1 MAKQAGQI
9 DCKMAHRLAQ
19 EALAMRKMAYAPYS
33 GFRVGA
39 ALLGKSG
46 RIYTGC
52 NVENAAF
59 TPTCC
64 AERTALFKAV
74 SEGERSFAA
83 IAVAGG
89 DGYCPPCG
97 VCRQALREFCDDYFT
112 VILAAE
118 QKEPLSVTLGA
129 LFPKSFG
136 PDFLAEE
143 KEAKSERSPKNRKR
157 TTGTAEQVA
166 GTPGKTTEEGVKN
179 ERI

>member
-1 MAKQAGQI
+1 MTTQTEQIGRRMAR
-9 DCKMAHRLAQ
+9 RLAQ

-74 SEGERSFAA
+74 SEGERSFDA
-83 IAVAGG
+83 IAVAGDG
-89 DGYCPPCG
+89 GYCPPCG
-97 VCRQALREFCDDYFT
+97 VCRQALREFCDDHFT

-118 QKEPLSVTLGA
+118 QKEPMSVTLGD

-136 PDFLAEE
+136 PDFLAD
-143 KEAKSERSPKNRKR
+143 KV
-157 TTGTAEQVA
+157 TGTAAEV
-166 GTPGKTTEEGVKN
+166 TEEGVKD
-179 ERI
+179 ERV